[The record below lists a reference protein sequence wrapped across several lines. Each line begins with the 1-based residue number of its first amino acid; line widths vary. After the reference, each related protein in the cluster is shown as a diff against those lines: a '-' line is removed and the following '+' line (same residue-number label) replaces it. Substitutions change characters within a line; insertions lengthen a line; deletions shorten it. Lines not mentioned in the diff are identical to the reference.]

1 MKTLYSGEYYE
12 VMNIKNIL
20 ENENI
25 ETILENEMMASI
37 EPVAITSG
45 GFRALVLKIQDEDYE
60 KATEV
65 INHYKSGKLHVTME
79 IGKEEFIGKLE
90 EEGYVLNLTLDDN
103 CLYCSNTDTS
113 YLINSFVI
121 EKEMMFLTEGIS
133 ETIRAVNSPEFNQKE
148 FPEALPRG

>member
-1 MKTLYSGEYYE
+1 MGLDLEELPKSLTEDYTKIVSLRLCINEKALSDDEYE
-12 VMNIKNIL
+12 GL
-20 ENENI
+20 
-25 ETILENEMMASI
+25 
-37 EPVAITSG
+37 
-45 GFRALVLKIQDEDYE
+45 LKIQDEDYE

-121 EKEMMFLTEGIS
+121 EKEMMFLTEEIS
-133 ETIRAVNSPEFNQKE
+133 ETIRAVNSPEFNIKGYYI
-148 FPEALPRG
+148 F

>member
-1 MKTLYSGEYYE
+1 
-12 VMNIKNIL
+12 
-20 ENENI
+20 
-25 ETILENEMMASI
+25 
-37 EPVAITSG
+37 
-45 GFRALVLKIQDEDYE
+45 
-60 KATEV
+60 
-65 INHYKSGKLHVTME
+65 ME

-133 ETIRAVNSPEFNQKE
+133 ETIRAVNSPEFNIKGYYI
-148 FPEALPRG
+148 F